1 MSPATDLKRWI
12 TDELYREPRGG
23 RGYWLA
29 VAVGLGAVGLAV
41 LSRVVPSLTVGGKYV
56 FLGIGVAAMGA
67 AELTPAERIERA
79 RNLRI
84 GAYVGFGLYAA
95 WIFGP
100 PFLAASLQLKLV
112 AVAAVP
118 VLLGYVWL
126 LISVGEG

>member
-1 MSPATDLKRWI
+1 MSPATDLKHWI
-12 TDELYREPRGG
+12 TEELYREPRGG
-23 RGYWLA
+23 RGYWIV
-29 VAVGLGAVGLAV
+29 VAFGLGAVGLAV
-41 LSRVVPSLTVGGKYV
+41 LSRFVPSLAVGGEYV

-67 AELTPAERIERA
+67 AELVPAERIERA
-79 RNLRI
+79 RTLRI

-100 PFLAASLQLKLV
+100 AFLAANLQVKLI

-126 LISVGEG
+126 LITVGEG